1 MYFFSLQYITIT
13 RIKIAIVTSCFT
25 FFVLN
30 LSVNWS
36 SLEHSYNNQDKAM
49 VGTHST
55 LSLAN
60 TTLVEIL
67 TKTQNELTVIL
78 TVVDES
84 NRQFIFNWMCH
95 IQDMQLDGQ
104 LIIITSGDSLK
115 DDIEKNQ
122 VVKHQPFHVISLEKD
137 LGKMNPPIARYSL
150 TRTKWVSIFVLEILK
165 RNFEVFLFRIESVWL
180 QNPIEIF
187 HLLKQNDES
196 IDIVS
201 TGFNKSPST
210 VDAGLIFV
218 RPTSPA
224 ISFWKHYMI
233 LINEILSRYGKL
245 QDQESENPCSYFSQ
259 LLYRRYAQVNYYL
272 VPVRQIQD
280 DCWYVGNHVAIDS
293 VPKGHDKFAGLYIVR
308 AYSNNVTN
316 QQTLDDYSHW
326 FLDIHGKCQYD
337 RVVKAEQS
345 IWRLGY

>member
-1 MYFFSLQYITIT
+1 M
-13 RIKIAIVTSCFT
+13 KIAIATSCFT
-25 FFVLN
+25 FCVLN
-30 LSVNWS
+30 LSLNWS
-36 SLEHSYNNQDKAM
+36 SFEHSYNNQDKAM
-49 VGTHST
+49 VGKHSA
-55 LSLAN
+55 LSLVN
-60 TTLVEIL
+60 TTLIEIL
-67 TKTQNELTVIL
+67 TKTQKELPIIL

-104 LIIITSGDSLK
+104 LIIITSDDSLK

-122 VVKHQPFHVISLEKD
+122 VLKQQPFNVISLEKD
-137 LGKMNPPIARYSL
+137 LRNMNQPIAIARYNLIL
-150 TRTKWVSIFVLEILK
+150 TKCMSIFVLEILK

-180 QNPIEIF
+180 QNPIELF

-196 IDIVS
+196 IDIFS

-210 VDAGLIFV
+210 VDAGFIFV
-218 RPTSPA
+218 RPTSHA

-233 LINEILSRYGKL
+233 LINGMLSRYAKL
-245 QDQESENPCSYFSQ
+245 QDQESENHCSYFSQ
-259 LLYRRYAQVNYYL
+259 LLYRRYARVNYYL

-280 DCWYVGNHVAIDS
+280 GCWYVGNGVAIDS

-308 AYSNNVTN
+308 AYSNNVTD
-316 QQTLDDYSHW
+316 QQTIEAYNHW

-345 IWRLGY
+345 IWCLGY